1 MAIGKTSLMLLS
13 INKHKYVQLWRCHDI
28 EQYQLELDKMLQD
41 SYPTLDMFLD
51 HSESKLCLK
60 KEYVS
65 KFHDVIINAAHNAM
79 DKHIPHTGDRKPKVI
94 PGWDI
99 EMDCARQ
106 SSLF

>member
-1 MAIGKTSLMLLS
+1 
-13 INKHKYVQLWRCHDI
+13 
-28 EQYQLELDKMLQD
+28 
-41 SYPTLDMFLD
+41 MFLD

-65 KFHDVIINAAHNAM
+65 KFHYVIINAAHNAM

-99 EMDCARQ
+99 EMNCARQ
-106 SSLF
+106 SSVFGTVRGTSVSENNQGLYMIS

>member
-1 MAIGKTSLMLLS
+1 
-13 INKHKYVQLWRCHDI
+13 
-28 EQYQLELDKMLQD
+28 MLQD
-41 SYPTLDMFLD
+41 SYPTLDMFLN

-65 KFHDVIINAAHNAM
+65 KFHDVIINVAHNAM

-99 EMDCARQ
+99 EMDCAQQ
-106 SSLF
+106 SSVF